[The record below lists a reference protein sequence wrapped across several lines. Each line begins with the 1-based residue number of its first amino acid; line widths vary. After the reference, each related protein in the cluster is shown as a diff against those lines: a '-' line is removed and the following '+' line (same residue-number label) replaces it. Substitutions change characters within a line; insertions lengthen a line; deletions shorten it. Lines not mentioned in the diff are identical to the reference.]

1 MAGFP
6 EVVGAADLARLFGCT
21 TRWVQKLTVQGVF
34 KKDGR
39 GKYLVI
45 ECIASWGQWRA
56 ESEQGS
62 KKAEDPVEA
71 ERVRRMRREN
81 DEAERL
87 LMPVEDAVAAFD
99 TIIGSLV
106 SDLASV
112 PARVTE
118 DVVVR
123 RKIEDE
129 INGVLAEISERCA
142 RAAGDIQAGRD
153 AAEADAA
160 DDTDGMGAEE

>member
-1 MAGFP
+1 MTDLP
-6 EVVGAADLARLFGCT
+6 TEVSGRALGWLLSLTDRRIRQLAD
-21 TRWVQKLTVQGVF
+21 QGVLT
-34 KKDGR
+34 KAGR
-39 GKYLVI
+39 GKYLLKESV
-45 ECIASWGQWRA
+45 EAYFGGKLKA
-56 ESEQGS
+56 ETDAR
-62 KKAEDPVEA
+62 KAEDPLEA

-129 INGVLAEISERCA
+129 INAVLAEISERCA
-142 RAAGDIQAGRD
+142 RAASDIQSGRD
-153 AAEADAA
+153 AAEADAP
-160 DDTDGMGAEE
+160 DDSDGVGAEE